1 MYYLD
6 ANSYYA
12 GKIVQYVVDNF
23 PDRNTFRYGL
33 SYDHANGWR
42 DNQDI
47 YEIDAIMEIVAEQL
61 REILICEVYVSCEY
75 LPLFGWQIVVEL
87 EDRKEK

>member
-12 GKIVQYVVDNF
+12 GKIVQYVIDNF

-47 YEIDAIMEIVAEQL
+47 YEIDVIMEIVIEQL
-61 REILICEVYVSCEY
+61 KKVIKDYKVEVSCHCLSY
-75 LPLFGWQIVVEL
+75 GWEIIVEL
-87 EDRKEK
+87 GELQ